1 MVKRISLVRIVGW
14 CLIGVCPAVCQSRHT
29 AAASGLPDAPS
40 ATVTETHA
48 GQGIREAELPVD
60 PAVMT
65 MSADGG
71 AITEIPPVAASLL
84 PRQPSLYQ
92 PIPDEKPSEFAPLF
106 FKRLTPA
113 LEHPSARYMASDRA
127 TVMGRAVDAASRIF
141 VTRDE
146 TGRRKF
152 NSPYLLRLATAV
164 AADSASRRYRARSS
178 TAPLSD
184 FGSNVGNDAGMN
196 LLHEFGPAM
205 RKMATSHL
213 PEFISRIGARVT
225 R

>member
-1 MVKRISLVRIVGW
+1 
-14 CLIGVCPAVCQSRHT
+14 
-29 AAASGLPDAPS
+29 
-40 ATVTETHA
+40 
-48 GQGIREAELPVD
+48 
-60 PAVMT
+60 
-65 MSADGG
+65 MSAHGG
-71 AITEIPPVAASLL
+71 AITEIPPVAAGLL
-84 PRQPSLYQ
+84 PRQPVLYQ
-92 PIPDEKPSEFAPLF
+92 PVPDEKTSEFAPLF

-113 LEHPSARYMASDRA
+113 LAHSTAHYMASDRA
-127 TVMGRAVDAASRIF
+127 TVMGRAADAASRIF
-141 VTRDE
+141 VTRDD

-152 NSPYLLRLATAV
+152 NSPYFLRLATAV
-164 AADSASRRYRARSS
+164 AADSASRRYRARSN

-225 R
+225 H